1 MSVCPLSFAPSNK
14 YKPLKTESMEHL
26 NNVITLQT
34 NTEDAATRIA
44 ELIILFNER
53 MKGDATPVSIMFHF
67 FTSEE
72 SPMTMEELS
81 RFMDE
86 CCLTRENCKVEW
98 DYATD
103 SSLGRDMRL
112 NIVISDSKT
121 IE

>member
-1 MSVCPLSFAPSNK
+1 MSVCSLSFAPSNK

-26 NNVITLQT
+26 NNLITLQT

-44 ELIILFNER
+44 ELIVLFNER

-86 CCLTRENCKVEW
+86 CSVILKNCKVEW

-112 NIVISDSKT
+112 NIVISG
-121 IE
+121 